1 MGFKPLLSLGE
12 MFAGGE
18 FVMGVLMYWLSILAA
33 ATAYPVVAGAI
44 FVVIMAGAV
53 VLIWHMGWLWGL
65 GMLTLFG
72 LALGP
77 ALLLT
82 PVILIVKGLAAAAP
96 AKRSPDSQT
105 NDAPRPILLE
115 PRDANRSR

>member
-1 MGFKPLLSLGE
+1 MT
-12 MFAGGE
+12 
-18 FVMGVLMYWLSILAA
+18 VLMYWLSIIAGAA
-33 ATAYPVVAGAI
+33 AYPVVAGAI
-44 FVVIMAGAV
+44 FVVIMAGAIM
-53 VLIWHMGWLWGL
+53 LIWNMGWLWGL

-82 PVILIVKGLAAAAP
+82 PVILALKGLAAAAP
-96 AKRSPDSQT
+96 NRNPAGETSDG
-105 NDAPRPILLE
+105 PRPILLE